1 MELEISQT
9 NIRVWL
15 QSAHVLC
22 VLVLPGPPFLVE
34 EAGLVPSNGRSGFR
48 PMRVARTIFFKQK
61 KTGVIS
67 VLKQTYIHIMKQE
80 KHPGHRVIRE
90 GKQTDFR
97 Q

>member
-61 KTGVIS
+61 KNRSDFSFEADIHSNNETGKTS
-67 VLKQTYIHIMKQE
+67 RAQSDQ
-80 KHPGHRVIRE
+80 RR
-90 GKQTDFR
+90 QTDR
-97 Q
+97 L